1 MLQYATMYI
10 SLSTLDYRAVWW
22 RLFHAPCASEWAN
35 VLNLAHLLFS
45 LPASNGSLERAFSQ
59 VNVIK
64 LKKRT
69 SLSSNTLDDLLMVST
84 MTTPLKDF
92 DPDNAIDLWWGDKV
106 RRPTQK
112 KKQCNDDQPCSST
125 VQPDLESESET
136 ESLQLLDNWDNWMES
151 D

>member
-1 MLQYATMYI
+1 MI
-10 SLSTLDYRAVWW
+10 
-22 RLFHAPCASEWAN
+22 
-35 VLNLAHLLFS
+35 LAHLFS

-64 LKKRT
+64 SKKRT

-92 DPDNAIDLWWGDKV
+92 DPDSAIDLWWSDKV